1 MLPSIAYDC
10 VSLLPAGG
18 STVKTATAMNE
29 AASSG
34 RTGGRAPRATAIRPA
49 ATPTAAMTAVPQR
62 VNSTK
67 SSGRPSD
74 THHGGPPEVCR
85 ITGTL
90 IDGPATDTAII
101 TRSETVMQ
109 AAAVQTSARVLPAA
123 RVVRSLTVFTPQMHM
138 SGPGGDTGA
147 CPADGPTVSDRTFR
161 TGKGVFALLR
171 AAKC

>member
-49 ATPTAAMTAVPQR
+49 ATPTAAMTAAPQR

-74 THHGGPPEVCR
+74 THHGGPPAGVCL
-85 ITGTL
+85 IAGTL

-109 AAAVQTSARVLPAA
+109 AAAVQTSPRVSPAA
-123 RVVRSLTVFTPQMHM
+123 RAVRSLTVFTPQTRM
-138 SGPGGDTGA
+138 SRLRRSHGCLAP
-147 CPADGPTVSDRTFR
+147 PTDRPYRIT
-161 TGKGVFALLR
+161 TSEQVKASEKYPLT
-171 AAKC
+171 